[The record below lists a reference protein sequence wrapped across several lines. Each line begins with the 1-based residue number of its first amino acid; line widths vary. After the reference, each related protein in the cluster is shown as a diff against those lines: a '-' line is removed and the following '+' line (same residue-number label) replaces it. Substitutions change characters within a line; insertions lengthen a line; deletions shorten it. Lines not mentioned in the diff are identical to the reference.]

1 MLLWVNKE
9 NGIEII
15 KWKYYFKSGGN
26 VLIVYIVLI
35 NCYIFYVFM
44 VLLNLVIRELG
55 KLIFVLLLGNYF
67 L

>member
-1 MLLWVNKE
+1 MLLWVNDE

-15 KWKYYFKSGGN
+15 RWKYYFKSGGN
-26 VLIVYIVLI
+26 VLIVYIVFI

>member
-1 MLLWVNKE
+1 MLLWVNEE

-15 KWKYYFKSGGN
+15 RWKYYFKSGGN
-26 VLIVYIVLI
+26 VLIVYIVFI

>member
-15 KWKYYFKSGGN
+15 RWKYNFKSGGN
-26 VLIVYIVLI
+26 VLIVYIVFI

-44 VLLNLVIRELG
+44 VLLNLV
-55 KLIFVLLLGNYF
+55 
-67 L
+67 

>member
-1 MLLWVNKE
+1 MLLWVKKE

-15 KWKYYFKSGGN
+15 KWKYYFKSGWN
-26 VLIVYIVLI
+26 VLIVYIVFI

>member
-55 KLIFVLLLGNYF
+55 KLIFVLLFGNYF

>member
-1 MLLWVNKE
+1 MLLWVNEE

-15 KWKYYFKSGGN
+15 RWKYYFKSGGN
-26 VLIVYIVLI
+26 VLIVYIVFI
-35 NCYIFYVFM
+35 NCYVFYVFM

>member
-1 MLLWVNKE
+1 MLLWVKKE

-15 KWKYYFKSGGN
+15 KWKYYFKSGWN
-26 VLIVYIVLI
+26 VLIVYIVFI

-44 VLLNLVIRELG
+44 VLLNLVIREVG

>member
-15 KWKYYFKSGGN
+15 RWKYYFKSGGN
-26 VLIVYIVLI
+26 VLIVYIVFI